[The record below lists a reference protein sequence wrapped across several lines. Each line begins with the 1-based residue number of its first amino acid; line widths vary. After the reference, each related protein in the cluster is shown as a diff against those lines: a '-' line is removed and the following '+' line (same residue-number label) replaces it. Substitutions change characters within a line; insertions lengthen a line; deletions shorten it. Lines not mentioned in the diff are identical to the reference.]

1 MQGDTAHSGFP
12 EKCFGRFADM
22 LVQKG
27 FKVAR
32 VEQTETPQMM
42 EERVKRSEIIMS
54 REMLSFHEKIHKCL
68 VRREI
73 SWLCKDWMCVQ
84 GGWGWLG
91 LF

>member
-1 MQGDTAHSGFP
+1 MLTLAEPCLCCPLVQGDTAHSGFP

-54 REMLSFHEKIHKCL
+54 REMMSFP
-68 VRREI
+68 
-73 SWLCKDWMCVQ
+73 
-84 GGWGWLG
+84 
-91 LF
+91 